1 MLWCVGMLVCLSM
14 WLASG
19 PASAVSLTWSISGG
33 TFADGGTFSGTFV
46 QDPAQPRPSTWDVNV
61 VGGGSS
67 FPAHSYTPANSSVLL
82 LQWVPNAEPTYHFID
97 LADNRQ
103 LRLTPASPLDGSAA
117 TVPLSLLNNS
127 GRVECFNCAPFRYI
141 TGGSLVLESA
151 TPTLI
156 LESIAPD
163 PTVVGAT
170 TTATISID
178 AIAALGPPTGS
189 ITIYDTS
196 GDAICSFPLPTTSCS
211 FAPTAPGGLTLFA
224 RYTGDANYQ
233 SATSNELSFT
243 TLPAAVTMVTLAPVV
258 PNRTAIG
265 GATTATVTVATV
277 VGYPP
282 PTGLITVFFYGSG
295 DTTLCTITLPA
306 TTCTFAPK
314 AGGNQTV
321 AAQYSGDAS
330 YASGYSNQQPITVA
344 PVPPVVTLVSLAPN
358 PTAVGTATTATVTVG
373 TVPPFG
379 PPTGTIEVF
388 DGIGGSLCTITLPA
402 TSCAFTPTTPGTQ
415 TVIARYDGDANYDN
429 GLSNALVLIVRA
441 PLTIAKAFV
450 PPGILVNGTT
460 TLTFTLTNPNA
471 GTALTGVGFTDAF
484 PAGLAVAAT
493 PNATTTGCG
502 SPTFAPAAGNSGG
515 LFGRHHR
522 RERHLHGDRG
532 RRGYDRW
539 TQEQHHERRH
549 LDRRRDGRDGRGV
562 PRSRHSASG
571 GTADDRQGVRGPEH
585 RRQRDYAADV
595 HSDQSQSGERT
606 ERGGLYRRAARRA
619 YGGQRYRLNVRGDA
633 DHERRQPDR
642 ARGSHN
648 CGEWNL
654 HVFGDGDGH
663 DWRRQEQHHER
674 RHFDRGRHG
683 RDRLGQPRGGSAA
696 DDHQVLRG
704 GEHRREQDHDLDL
717 LADQPEPGD

>member
-1 MLWCVGMLVCLSM
+1 MLERRSPFDPRAESRPLNHAGGGAEKEHLIRDPGGWSTPGPVSRRALALVYLTGYRGAMLWCVGMLVCLSM

-211 FAPTAPGGLTLFA
+211 FAPTAPGGLSVVRAIYRRRQLPERNFERA
-224 RYTGDANYQ
+224 VVHHLAGGGDHGNPRPG
-233 SATSNELSFT
+233 SAKSNRDRRGDHRDS
-243 TLPAAVTMVTLAPVV
+243 
-258 PNRTAIG
+258 NG
-265 GATTATVTVATV
+265 CDG

-344 PVPPVVTLVSLAPN
+344 PVPPVVTLVS
-358 PTAVGTATTATVTVG
+358 
-373 TVPPFG
+373 FG
-379 PPTGTIEVF
+379 
-388 DGIGGSLCTITLPA
+388 A
-402 TSCAFTPTTPGTQ
+402 
-415 TVIARYDGDANYDN
+415 
-429 GLSNALVLIVRA
+429 
-441 PLTIAKAFV
+441 
-450 PPGILVNGTT
+450 
-460 TLTFTLTNPNA
+460 
-471 GTALTGVGFTDAF
+471 
-484 PAGLAVAAT
+484 
-493 PNATTTGCG
+493 
-502 SPTFAPAAGNSGG
+502 
-515 LFGRHHR
+515 
-522 RERHLHGDRG
+522 
-532 RRGYDRW
+532 
-539 TQEQHHERRH
+539 
-549 LDRRRDGRDGRGV
+549 
-562 PRSRHSASG
+562 
-571 GTADDRQGVRGPEH
+571 
-585 RRQRDYAADV
+585 
-595 HSDQSQSGERT
+595 QS
-606 ERGGLYRRAARRA
+606 
-619 YGGQRYRLNVRGDA
+619 
-633 DHERRQPDR
+633 
-642 ARGSHN
+642 
-648 CGEWNL
+648 
-654 HVFGDGDGH
+654 
-663 DWRRQEQHHER
+663 
-674 RHFDRGRHG
+674 DRGRHG
-683 RDRLGQPRGGSAA
+683 DDRNGRGRHRPAVRPADRYDRGVRWHRWLALHDHAAGHLVRVHA
-696 DDHQVLRG
+696 DDPAP
-704 GEHRREQDHDLDL
+704 RR
-717 LADQPEPGD
+717 